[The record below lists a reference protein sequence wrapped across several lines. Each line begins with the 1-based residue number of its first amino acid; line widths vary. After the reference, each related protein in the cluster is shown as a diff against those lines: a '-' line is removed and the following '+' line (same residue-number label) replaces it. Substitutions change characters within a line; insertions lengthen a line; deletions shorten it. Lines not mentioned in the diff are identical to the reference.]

1 MQQSVDVVVGRRQ
14 QAGGDGVG
22 RQVAVVEKVKMFH
35 VVSWCGRREVTRRG
49 ALQWSAGPA
58 IVHHWAPVVT
68 SR

>member
-14 QAGGDGVG
+14 QDGGEGVG
-22 RQVAVVEKVKMFH
+22 RQVMAMEKVKMFQ
-35 VVSWCGRREVTRRG
+35 VVSWCGRGKVTRRG
-49 ALQWSAGPA
+49 ALQWSADPA